1 MENQFKLYNI
11 NCLDYIKSEDFKSV
25 KSNIIIVTD
34 PPFNVGY
41 HYNEYKDSLSEEAY
55 YNMLATLFDD
65 MPFVCI
71 HYMEDLFKLAIRL
84 NEPPTKVVSW
94 VYNSNTAKQHRG
106 VGFWRVKP
114 DFTQVIQPYKNP
126 TDKRIKERIEK
137 GILGGRLY
145 DWWNINQVKNVS
157 KSDNPHPCVMPL
169 EVMKNT
175 IGVLPKNK
183 IIFDPFMGSGTTG
196 EACRVLGRS
205 FIGCELNKEY
215 FDYAKKR
222 TLNQFTFGL

>member
-1 MENQFKLYNI
+1 MKESIILHNI
-11 NCLDYIKSEDFKSV
+11 NCLDYIRTDEYQAV

-41 HYNEYKDSLSEEAY
+41 HYNEYTDSMPEDEYYSMLS
-55 YNMLATLFDD
+55 TLFDD
-65 MPFVCI
+65 VPFVCI
-71 HYMEDLFKLAIRL
+71 HYMEELFKLAIKL
-84 NEPPTKVVSW
+84 NEPPRKVVSW

-114 DFTQVIQPYKNP
+114 DFTLVTQPYKNP
-126 TDKRIKERIEK
+126 TDKRIKERIDR

-157 KSDNPHPCVMPL
+157 KTDNPHPCVMPL

-175 IGVLPKNK
+175 IGLLPKDK
-183 IIFDPFMGSGTTG
+183 TIFDPFMGSGTTG
-196 EACRVLGRS
+196 EACRVLGRD

-215 FDYAKKR
+215 FDYARKR
-222 TLNQFTFGL
+222 ILNEYTFGM